1 MHAALCLSAGVELSR
16 SFHFIKPTSH
26 QMKRHYCIEK
36 RRCSYGEAINNSF
49 GEMVVESI
57 NGLLLQQTEANI
69 IVDSYRIRGAII
81 V

>member
-1 MHAALCLSAGVELSR
+1 
-16 SFHFIKPTSH
+16 
-26 QMKRHYCIEK
+26 MKRHYCIEK